1 MDITLILQALIMGL
15 VEGVTEFLP
24 ISSTG
29 YLIITARLL
38 DFWTIEKA
46 DLFTVVI
53 QLGAISA
60 VIYEYFGKLWR
71 TFLGLITQKGPHAQ
85 LSRTL
90 IIATLPVILVGFT
103 LATPIKA
110 YLFNVYTVAS
120 MLIIGGLLIFWVESR
135 GTVVT
140 AVEVEDVTLKQAIW
154 IGLIQCLALIPGTSR
169 SGATIIGAL
178 YLGVSRKAAAEF
190 SFFLGVPVLIGAGV
204 LDTVKSYDILSG
216 PDWGIMLVGV
226 VASFVF
232 ALIVIRWLVAWV
244 SKHDFRLFGWLR
256 IITGVLIL
264 ITGLTGWITWG

>member
-38 DFWTIEKA
+38 DFWTVEKA

-140 AVEVEDVTLKQAIW
+140 AEEVEDVTLKQAIW

-204 LDTVKSYDILSG
+204 LDTAKSYDILSG